1 MMLTEECHADNRVS
15 CCCLRP
21 GDVLHAVPLALRA
34 FAIASNVLFIV
45 YAAGSD
51 LAPILLLHALLLPI
65 NVWSLRR
72 LLGSGV
78 TIGRR
83 LSRSGQFAT
92 GV

>member
-1 MMLTEECHADNRVS
+1 MQIIGLAAAAC
-15 CCCLRP
+15 
-21 GDVLHAVPLALRA
+21 VLATFCMQSPLALRA

>member
-1 MMLTEECHADNRVS
+1 MQIIGLAAAACILATFCMQS
-15 CCCLRP
+15 
-21 GDVLHAVPLALRA
+21 PLALRA

-78 TIGRR
+78 ATGRR
-83 LSRSGQFAT
+83 LSRSGQLAP